1 MTMIDSLIAEFQHE
15 AQTTRKHLERLNDD
29 TLAWRPH
36 EKSFTT
42 GGLASHIVDC
52 IRWAELIFSGA
63 ELDIDPAT
71 YKEFQ
76 ASSVADL
83 LKNFDEA
90 AAKCAAILSGADD
103 DALTQSWQL

>member
-1 MTMIDSLIAEFQHE
+1 MTMSDSLTAEFQHE
-15 AQTTRKHLERLNDD
+15 AQTTRKHLERLTDD
-29 TLAWRPH
+29 STEWRSH

-42 GGLASHIVDC
+42 LELASHIVDLF
-52 IRWAELIFSGA
+52 RFAEPIFNRD

-83 LKNFDEA
+83 LKNFDGG
-90 AAKCAAILSGADD
+90 AAKCAAILQV
-103 DALTQSWQL
+103 LMLRP